1 MAKAKVPFTG
11 YRDKDK
17 ILVRRDIVT
26 RLAAQ
31 GMRPHQILKAL
42 EASVETKVLIDG
54 YKNKYQIIRN
64 DIAKGP
70 KPLHHVS
77 EGVQAAALA
86 QYVTGLEAQKSS
98 LWEAINTGVAVFAG
112 DDAGEITR
120 PLDPIERLKY
130 FEQLTEIEKS
140 LARAR
145 GVSTEE
151 TAAVKGDDTPSGGI
165 TQNFTAIGGS
175 PEALI
180 AAAQTVREL
189 ADHAQLPQRTVID
202 AD

>member
-1 MAKAKVPFTG
+1 MAKAKEPFTG

-26 RLAAQ
+26 RLHAQ
-31 GMRPHQILKAL
+31 GMRPHQILKVLQA
-42 EASVETKVLIDG
+42 AKETAGLIAG

-86 QYVTGLEAQKSS
+86 QYVHGLEAQKSS
-98 LWEAINTGVAVFAG
+98 IWEALNKGVSVFAG
-112 DDAGEITR
+112 DDAGEIVR

-130 FEQLTEIEKS
+130 FEQLHEVEKS

-151 TAAVKGDDTPSGGI
+151 TALVKDDTPQGGV
-165 TQNFTAIGGS
+165 TNNYTAIGGS
-175 PEALI
+175 PEALL
-180 AAAQTVREL
+180 AAAATVREL
-189 ADHAQLPQRTVID
+189 SENAKLPARTVID